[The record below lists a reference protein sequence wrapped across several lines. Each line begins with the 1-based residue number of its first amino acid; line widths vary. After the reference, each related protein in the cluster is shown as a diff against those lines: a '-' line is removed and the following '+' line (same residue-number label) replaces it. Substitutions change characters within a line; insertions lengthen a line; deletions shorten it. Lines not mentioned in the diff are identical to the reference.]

1 MATYLIV
8 DLDVHDAETY
18 AEYRRLVP
26 ALIARH
32 GGEYLARGGDS
43 EALEGDW
50 TPHRMV
56 LVAFADHAS
65 MRAFVDDPD
74 YAPVRAIRHA
84 SATSR
89 VIALDG
95 ID

>member
-8 DLDVHDAETY
+8 DLDVHDAATY
-18 AEYRRLVP
+18 EEYRRLVP

-32 GGEYLARGGDS
+32 GGEYLARGGASD
-43 EALEGDW
+43 ALEGDW

-56 LVAFADHAS
+56 LVVFPDHAS

-74 YAPVRAIRHA
+74 YVPVRAIRHA